1 MSATLD
7 WVELVKAELG
17 AKLISHRESAPG
29 EVELT
34 VAPESVKE
42 ALLTLRNLRGGGFD
56 HLADLTAYDE
66 HPKSPRFFMVY
77 ELISMVRRL
86 RASVVAPLSEAN
98 FSQGIDSITD
108 LWSGANW
115 LEREVFDMYGIRFN
129 GHPDLRRI
137 LMPEA
142 FQGHPLQKDFVVD
155 YRQKFAE
162 TPDLSDSFNP
172 FGHTI
177 INKDSQ

>member
-1 MSATLD
+1 MSASLD

-17 AKLISHRESAPG
+17 ANLISVRESAPG
-29 EVELT
+29 EVEFT
-34 VAPESVKE
+34 VPVSSIKATLS
-42 ALLTLRNLRGGGFD
+42 ALRSLRGGGFD

-66 HPKSPRFFMVY
+66 HPKTPRFFMVY
-77 ELISMVRRL
+77 QLISMVRRM
-86 RASVVAPLSEAN
+86 RASVIAPLSEEN
-98 FSQGIDSITD
+98 FAQGIESITD
-108 LWSGANW
+108 LWTGANW

-137 LMPEA
+137 LMPDA

-155 YRQKFAE
+155 YRQKFPE
-162 TPDLSDSFNP
+162 TPDLTEGFNP

-177 INKDSQ
+177 INKDSP